1 MNSPLPNTL
10 SNTYLRARLAAR
22 RPWRW
27 ALASGLLVAGLA
39 SCSRTPETAAT
50 SAPAAAVPA
59 LVTAP
64 SAAPAPAVASV
75 APAAPVAKVAPKPR
89 LAKVQPSP
97 APAASAPAV
106 AEEAPPAPAPEP
118 VVAAPAAPATRTQAG
133 RVLDESGRP
142 LVGATVMLRG
152 STKGTSTDAS
162 GSYTLEVPNGEN
174 TFVVGFGG
182 YEDETATS
190 RDGQPLTVTLL
201 PSPTGS
207 SLRAKGRRGRR

>member
-1 MNSPLPNTL
+1 MNSPLPNT
-10 SNTYLRARLAAR
+10 YFRARQVAR
-22 RPWRW
+22 RPWHR
-27 ALASGLLVAGLA
+27 ALASGLLLAGLA
-39 SCSRTPETAAT
+39 SCSRTPETTAT
-50 SAPAAAVPA
+50 AAPAAAVPA
-59 LVTAP
+59 PAP
-64 SAAPAPAVASV
+64 SPAPAPAAAPV

-89 LAKVQPSP
+89 LAKLQPSP
-97 APAASAPAV
+97 APAAPAPAV
-106 AEEAPPAPAPEP
+106 MEEAPAAPAPEP

-207 SLRAKGRRGRR
+207 SLRAKGRRGRH